1 MDALKLKL
9 PPPLV
14 ALIVALLMWAVSG
27 LVPPLDVPL
36 AWRLAAALL
45 LAGAGL
51 VLRGAAQ
58 LAFVRARTTINPMQ
72 PQASASIV
80 SHGVYRFTRNP
91 MYLGRTLQLLGWG
104 AFLANAWALLL
115 VPLYVLYIDR
125 FQIRP
130 EERALAGQFGE
141 AYIAYSQRVRR
152 WL

>member
-1 MDALKLKL
+1 MHALELKV

-14 ALIVALLMWAVSG
+14 ALVVALLMWLVSR
-27 LVPPLDVPL
+27 LMPPPDVSL

-45 LAGAGL
+45 PAGAGV

-80 SHGVYRFTRNP
+80 SSGVYRFTRNP

-104 AFLANAWALLL
+104 AFLADAGALLL

-125 FQIRP
+125 FQVRP

-141 AYIAYSQRVRR
+141 AYLAYTRRVRR